1 MDELTVHTSDEV
13 AVAERRRE
21 IGLLAASTVLSNP
34 NYKPSDTY
42 GAAVKRLASSFA
54 TYLETGA

>member
-34 NYKPSDTY
+34 NYKPSDTT
-42 GAAVKRLASSFA
+42 V
-54 TYLETGA
+54 YLVPNQDPIPPPHE